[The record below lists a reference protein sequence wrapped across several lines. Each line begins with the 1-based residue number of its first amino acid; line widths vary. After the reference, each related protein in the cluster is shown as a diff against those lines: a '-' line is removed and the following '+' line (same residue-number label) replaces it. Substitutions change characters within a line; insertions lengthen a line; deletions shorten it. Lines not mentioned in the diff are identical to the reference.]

1 MRFLNHT
8 LPANVFDLGDFKVHR
23 KVWLTYS
30 AGLAAMA
37 NVAKIFL
44 FPNDLTQII
53 NFLLGSLAVVVP
65 VKFFWIYLFLL
76 TLKFVLQ

>member
-8 LPANVFDLGDFKVHR
+8 VPANVSVLGDFKVHR

-30 AGLAAMA
+30 AGLTAMA
-37 NVAKIFL
+37 N
-44 FPNDLTQII
+44 LTQII